1 VDLELSADQQDFV
14 TTLREWVDSEVP
26 ASYVRALED
35 SDEYPFE
42 LFDKLAAGGYH
53 GLSVPREYGGQGGD
67 NMMQMLLARGL
78 GRTLSG
84 LTWAWGSTSFA
95 GSNSIGLYGTDEQK
109 RKLLPGIA
117 RGELRFTIGFTEPG
131 GGTDLLGGLQT
142 TGRKVSGGWL
152 INGTKKWCTS
162 AHVSDYI
169 LLLARTAE
177 AGERLHEGVTLF
189 VLPAQS
195 EGISL
200 SPIPTLGMR
209 SLSTFDMTLEDVF
222 IADEWILGEPG
233 RAWYMLLPTL
243 NNERM
248 VLLGLCCGMLDGIL
262 ELALAYAK
270 DRHAFGKPIGQFQI
284 IQHYLADIAAARR
297 QTELVAH
304 HAAWLDVT
312 GRDAFLELTMGK
324 FIVTEHVV
332 RAADLGIQI
341 LGGMGYSAETD
352 MQRYWRDARLYR
364 MSPITNEMARNLVAE
379 RLGMPRSF

>member
-14 TTLREWVDSEVP
+14 ATLREWVDSEVP

-35 SDEYPFE
+35 SNEYPFE

-109 RKLLPGIA
+109 QKLLPGIA

-131 GGTDLLGGLQT
+131 GGTDLLGGLKT
-142 TGRKVSGGWL
+142 TGRKVSGGWV

-195 EGISL
+195 EGITL
-200 SPIPTLGMR
+200 SPIGTLGMR

-222 IADEWILGEPG
+222 IPDEWVLGEPG

-284 IQHYLADIAAARR
+284 IQHYIADIAIARR

-324 FIVTEHVV
+324 VIATEHVV

-352 MQRYWRDARLYR
+352 MQRYWRDGRLYR